1 MTNKKLITLT
11 AVAAVL
17 AGLAYISNTSKK
29 VKTPSLVGKP
39 VLTGFDISEVAKV
52 EAGTSDGKKLIL
64 EGSDSGWVI
73 KSLFGYPADITK
85 IRQNMLALKDLK
97 IGHVAAGKKLEKT
110 ALVDLQS
117 AAGKSLATLRLG
129 DKHMRQPAGEMDQF
143 GGGGGFPD
151 GRYVS
156 AAGADTVFL
165 VKETLEAFDG
175 DPKSWADTQIVSL
188 PAADITDIELVNN
201 GQTAKLTKKDNAWTI
216 DGLTEKEEFDTSKSY
231 GVESA
236 LSSLNFSTVADP
248 ALTDDK
254 IGIATGAVYTVTLKN
269 GEHYTAKLGSPAE
282 AGADRYFKISGSFTP
297 DGTNATENAA
307 LAKKIETFNAKAGKW
322 TYVIPAYSAENMA
335 KSRADLVK
343 PKEEPKKEEQ
353 KESTGADAPRP

>member
-17 AGLAYISNTSKK
+17 AGLAYLSNTSKK

-39 VLTGFDISEVAKV
+39 VLTGFDLSEISKV
-52 EAGTSDGKKLIL
+52 EAGTAEGKKLVL
-64 EGSDSGWVI
+64 EGSDTGWII

-85 IRQNMLALKDLK
+85 IRQNLLALKDLK
-97 IGHVAAGKKLEKT
+97 IGHVAAGKKLEKP

-129 DKHMRQPAGEMDQF
+129 EKHMRQPSAEMEQF
-143 GGGGGFPD
+143 GGGGFPD

-188 PAADITDIELVNN
+188 PAADITAIELASN
-201 GQTAKLTKKDNAWTI
+201 GQTAKLTKKETAWTI
-216 DGLTEKEEFDTSKSY
+216 DGLTEKEEFDTSKGY

-236 LSSLNFSTVADP
+236 LSSLNFSSVADP

-254 IGIATGAVYTVTLKN
+254 LGMTTGAVFTVTLKN
-269 GEHYTAKLGSPAE
+269 GEHYTAKIGSPAE
-282 AGADRYFKISGSFTP
+282 AGADRYFKISGSFSP
-297 DGTNATENAA
+297 VGTNATENAE
-307 LAKKIETFNAKAGKW
+307 LAKKIESFNAKAGKW
-322 TYVIPAYSAENMA
+322 TYVIPSYNAENMT

-343 PKEEPKKEEQ
+343 PKEEPKQEEV
-353 KESTGADAPRP
+353 K